1 MRELLTDILTSLRKY
16 NSKVM
21 WNKVGDLLEG
31 HINAGVVEGDTVQI
45 ILDHI
50 REFDV
55 EITILV
61 LNYYI
66 KNLNKPVETL

>member
-1 MRELLTDILTSLRKY
+1 MKYLLIDILISLRKY
-16 NSKVM
+16 HEDEVM
-21 WNKVGDLLEG
+21 WNKVGNLLEG
-31 HINAGVVEGDTVQI
+31 HINAGVVEGETLNV

-61 LNYYI
+61 LDYYI
-66 KNLNKPVETL
+66 KNLTR